1 MAALG
6 ARGRTA
12 ITWRRALYV
21 IAGCCSAYS
30 RAVAELTSEKC
41 PVPVKRIGVP
51 DQWAPTGSEAWLMD
65 HWGISADGIVA
76 AAHDLRS

>member
-1 MAALG
+1 MAQSPVRHRWLLF
-6 ARGRTA
+6 RLLKCT
-12 ITWRRALYV
+12 
-21 IAGCCSAYS
+21 
-30 RAVAELTSEKC
+30 VAELTSEKC

-65 HWGISADGIVA
+65 HWGISVDDIVA